1 MHILTQMADV
11 FDALGAPARR
21 AILDV
26 LSERTEQSL
35 FEVCG
40 RLATQ
45 HDVALTRQAIS
56 QHLAVL
62 EEVGLVRSR
71 RDGRLKFHSIDTAPL
86 RAAVSRWIDSEEEQE

>member
-1 MHILTQMADV
+1 MADV

-26 LSERTEQSL
+26 LAERDDQTL

-40 RLATQ
+40 RLAAE
-45 HDVALTRQAIS
+45 HDIELTRQAIS

-71 RDGRLKFHSIDTAPL
+71 RDGRYKFHSIDRAPL
-86 RAAVSRWIDSEEEQE
+86 EAAVSRWLDERETTE